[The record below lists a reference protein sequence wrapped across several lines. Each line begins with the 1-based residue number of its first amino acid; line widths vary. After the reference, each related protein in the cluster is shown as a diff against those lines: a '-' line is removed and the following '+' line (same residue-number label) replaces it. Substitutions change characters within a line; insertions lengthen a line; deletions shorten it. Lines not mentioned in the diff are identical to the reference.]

1 MTTIEISIPT
11 IPNLDREKSGL
22 STITPSDQVAIN
34 NDAATLNNEEEEE
47 EIQRNETS
55 AMEKN
60 RENAFSKVSSRFLNS
75 SFRISSQ
82 YNKSGS
88 KMSPPPPPPATD
100 YDFNSVASY
109 IQGDPLTNGFVLTKV
124 NPVLDPDFLYLN
136 RNKLV
141 NRRLI
146 LRKNNQSLADFSFEN
161 ENLIDRPVTE
171 FTLSS
176 SANLNRVWNNNS
188 SMEKT
193 SPNNHFKNI
202 RSYNLEK

>member
-22 STITPSDQVAIN
+22 STITPSDQVATTI
-34 NDAATLNNEEEEE
+34 LNNEEEEE
-47 EIQRNETS
+47 IQIQRNETS

-60 RENAFSKVSSRFLNS
+60 RENAFSKVSSRLLNS

-193 SPNNHFKNI
+193 SSNSQFKNI